1 MSWLK
6 SSDASHSHPA
16 VFQALEHDRADD
28 RTVNELFGCMSR
40 CAAYVAAFEGDYVIR
55 MGPFKQIAGMSRWE
69 LLADQAVS
77 AGYASRVEL
86 EDGTEAL
93 RLVEDEELFHMIP
106 RSARDW
112 ANQRNRDARNI
123 ALTAP
128 VRLRDGDGCRWCGVI
143 VNWRDRKSARG
154 GTYDHLIPGK
164 AGTVET
170 LVVACKTCNSARQ
183 DDIASWEKELLPIP
197 SKPYYTAQSAAWLA
211 AHGEHVEA
219 NDGARKTRPR
229 ASAKDNGTRTAAHSQ
244 ETPAPAVEPSEQR
257 PAPAPEPTASQAP
270 GDDPADPGRS
280 DQMSAIADL
289 DLSGRDGAGRA
300 GPGRAGPGRAGPGR
314 AGSRADPPPEENR
327 HENPPEDRPRP
338 EDHKPGKRKR
348 PRRRKRK

>member
-16 VFQALEHDRADD
+16 VFQALEHPQADD

-55 MGPFKQIAGMSRWE
+55 LGPFKQIAGMSRWQ

-77 AGYASRVEL
+77 AGYAARVEL

-112 ANQRNRDARNI
+112 ANQRNRDARNP
-123 ALTAP
+123 ALTVP
-128 VRLRDGDGCRWCGVI
+128 VRLRDGDGCRWCSVI

-164 AGTVET
+164 AATPET

-183 DDIASWEKELLPIP
+183 DDLASWDKELLPIP
-197 SKPYYTAQSAAWLA
+197 AKPYFTAQSAAWLA
-211 AHGEHVEA
+211 THGEHVEA
-219 NDGARKTRPR
+219 TDGARKTRPS
-229 ASAKDNGTRTAAHSQ
+229 ASAPTNGAQAAAHSPA
-244 ETPAPAVEPSEQR
+244 TPAPAVEPGEQR
-257 PAPAPEPTASQAP
+257 PAQAPEPEASQAP
-270 GDDPADPGRS
+270 GTDQADPSRS
-280 DQMSAIADL
+280 DQMPAIADL
-289 DLSGRDGAGRA
+289 DL
-300 GPGRAGPGRAGPGR
+300 PGRGGTGRAGPGR
-314 AGSRADPPPEENR
+314 AGSGQDGSRTQTPPKDSR
-327 HENPPEDRPRP
+327 HENPTPDRPRP
-338 EDHKPGKRKR
+338 DDHRPGKRKR
-348 PRRRKRK
+348 PRRRKK

>member
-16 VFQALEHDRADD
+16 VFQALEHPQADD

-55 MGPFKQIAGMSRWE
+55 LGPFKQIAGMSRWQ

-77 AGYASRVEL
+77 AGYANRVEL
-86 EDGTEAL
+86 EDGSEAL

-123 ALTAP
+123 ALTVP

-164 AGTVET
+164 AATPET
-170 LVVACKTCNSARQ
+170 FVVACKTCNSARQ
-183 DDIASWEKELLPIP
+183 DDLASWDKELYPIP
-197 SKPYYTAQSAAWLA
+197 SKPYYTAHSAAWLA
-211 AHGEHVEA
+211 SHGEHVEA
-219 NDGARKTRPR
+219 TDGARKTRPR
-229 ASAKDNGTRTAAHSQ
+229 ASAPDDGTGPAAHSA
-244 ETPAPAVEPSEQR
+244 TPPAPAVQTPEQR
-257 PAPAPEPTASQAP
+257 PDPAPEPPAEQAP
-270 GDDPADPGRS
+270 EPDPADSGRS

-300 GPGRAGPGRAGPGR
+300 GPGRDRPGQDGTE
-314 AGSRADPPPEENR
+314 ADLIPPPKESQ
-327 HENPPEDRPRP
+327 HENPPTDRPRP
-338 EDHKPGKRKR
+338 EDHRPSKRKR